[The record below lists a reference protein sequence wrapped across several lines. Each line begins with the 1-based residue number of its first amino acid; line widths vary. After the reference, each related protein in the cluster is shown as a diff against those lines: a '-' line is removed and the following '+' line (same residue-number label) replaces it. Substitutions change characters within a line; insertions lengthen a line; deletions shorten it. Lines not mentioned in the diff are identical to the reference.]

1 MKNYRETKDDA
12 LVELTLLGNERAYE
26 ELVTRHQ
33 KVVKGTAYKVTGNEF
48 SAEDAS
54 QDAFVAAWMHL
65 DSLRERE
72 KFGSWVCSIA
82 KNCARTLV
90 TNYQNR
96 VPDISLNI
104 LQDMELTANDES
116 GLLEMLA
123 AGGMGEAAR
132 DEQLHTAV
140 DALSAKIREAI
151 ILHYFDGLSVAQ
163 IAKKLSLPEGT
174 VKWRLCEGRKQLRKE
189 YGVMEKTYNE
199 NESLVDRV
207 MRQVEALKMWRLKND
222 KTGVEEEYRAVLA
235 AVEALEE
242 SKEKHHALA
251 DVLVRGVW
259 WVPGERSDEIWERIK
274 ESAEK
279 GHNDDVM
286 QNVMCA
292 EHDKIKDK
300 QKRVDFMRD
309 VQIPYLEEHGFTK
322 TLAYNHFW
330 MGHYLCDLEKYEEGI
345 ASFERAKELLTPN
358 DVYYANAISA
368 IRAWQFKMAHLDEN
382 DENLAYHATG
392 EEVRYLDGKLYFWQ
406 QPGFSHGGASDCDA
420 SLIWQCSQCDNLI
433 CDPEMKLGELKL
445 SSDGKTSIALKAKD
459 ITVTTAAGIFEHCD
473 VIVQKPA
480 GEILCGMRYCETTF
494 CPGVGIVRQYVH
506 RYEEMYEWQLSA
518 YEIKGGEG
526 IIPFAEGN
534 FWEYDMVSEIGVKCD
549 ALSHFEVTGAEDGK
563 AVMYHLITAQIV
575 GYAEDTWRGNMLQ
588 ARQQYAYSV
597 SENEEKLRDVK
608 PSLARAVSLAV
619 TKREMVHTEIATDVM
634 KRIFDTDEDMA
645 PNRTQAGFWNF
656 FDIFDVA
663 CDEAEGNIILDNART
678 YAFEWKNWCRGEEA
692 CKVLNNFVYDIL
704 NDAVGCVWSDQWVPG
719 YHKVRKFKRW
729 QEDLETVIDVTDGG
743 TVETPAGTFENCLC
757 LSLDIKGMPKY
768 TVYRGG
774 KKQYWFAPGV
784 GIVRYTFFYDYKK
797 TVKEGTYLLTEMRG
811 TGEGY
816 FPNEDGMFRR
826 YEVLEI
832 ENGWHGAVEYTWD
845 ISDGETVIFRN
856 ATGTQDIDNYTAD
869 QARFKEEDARRKAEK
884 EAKKKAEEE
893 AKKKAEEE
901 TAKTE

>member
-33 KVVKGTAYKVTGNEF
+33 KAVKGTAYKVTGNEF

-90 TNYQNR
+90 TNYQSR
-96 VPDISLNI
+96 AADIGLHI
-104 LQDMELTANDES
+104 LQDMELMASDES

-123 AGGMGEAAR
+123 EGGMGEAVR
-132 DEQLHTAV
+132 SEELHTAV

-151 ILHYFDGLSVAQ
+151 TLHYFEGLSVAQ
-163 IAKKLSLPEGT
+163 IAERLSLPEGT

-199 NESLVDRV
+199 NESLVARV
-207 MRQVEALKMWRLKND
+207 MRQVEALKLWRLRDD

-259 WVPGERSDEIWERIK
+259 WVPGERNDEIWARIRD
-274 ESAEK
+274 SAEK

-292 EHDKIKDK
+292 EHDKIKDT

-345 ASFERAKELLTPN
+345 ASFERARDLLTPM

-368 IRAWQFKMAHLDEN
+368 IMAWKFKMAHLEECDEYI
-382 DENLAYHATG
+382 AYHATA
-392 EEVRYLDGKLYFWQ
+392 EEVRYIGNKLYFWQ

-420 SLIWQCSQCDNLI
+420 GLLWQCSQCDALI
-433 CDPEMKLGELKL
+433 YDPDMKLGELKL

-459 ITVTTAAGIFEHCD
+459 ITVTTAAGIFEHCQ
-473 VIVQKPA
+473 VIVQKPTA
-480 GEILCGMRYCETTF
+480 EIRYGMRYCETTF

-518 YEIKGGEG
+518 YEIRGGEG
-526 IIPFAEGN
+526 IIPFAKGN
-534 FWEYDMVSEIGVKCD
+534 YWEYDMVTEIGVKRD
-549 ALSHFEVTGAEDGK
+549 ALSRFEVTGAENGA
-563 AVMYHLITAQIV
+563 AVMYHIATAQIL
-575 GYAEDTWRGNMLQ
+575 GYNEETWQGNMLQ
-588 ARQQYAYSV
+588 ARQQYFRYV
-597 SENEEKLRDVK
+597 SENEAVLREVR
-608 PSLARAVSLAV
+608 PSLARAAALAG
-619 TKREMVHTEIATDVM
+619 TKRERVHTAVATDVM
-634 KRIFDTDEDMA
+634 NRIFDTDADMT
-645 PNRTQAGFWNF
+645 PERTQAGFWNF
-656 FDIFDVA
+656 FETYDVA
-663 CDEAEGNIILDNART
+663 HIEAEGKIAIDSGRT
-678 YAFEWKNWCRGEEA
+678 YAFEWKNYCRGKEA
-692 CKVLNNFVYDIL
+692 FKVLNNFMYDIL
-704 NDAVGCVWSDQWVPG
+704 SDAAGCVWSEKWVPG
-719 YHKVRKFKRW
+719 YHTVRKFKKW
-729 QEDLETVIDVTDGG
+729 SEDCETVIDVTEGG
-743 TVETPAGTFENCLC
+743 TVVTPVGTFENCLC
-757 LSLDIKGMPKY
+757 LNLDIKGLPKWGA
-768 TVYRGG
+768 YRCG

-784 GIVRYTFFYDYKK
+784 GIVKYNFFYDHKK
-797 TVKEGTYLLTEMRG
+797 ALVEGVYLLTEMRG
-811 TGEGY
+811 VGEGY
-816 FPNEDGMFRR
+816 FPCEDGMLRR
-826 YEVLEI
+826 YEVLDI
-832 ENGWHGAVEYTWD
+832 ENGWHAAVEYTWD
-845 ISDGETVIFRN
+845 ITGGETVIFRN
-856 ATGTQDIDNYTAD
+856 AIGTQDIENFKAD
-869 QARFKEEDARRKAEK
+869 QARFKEEDARKKAEK
-884 EAKKKAEEE
+884 ETKKKAEESD
-893 AKKKAEEE
+893 K
-901 TAKTE
+901 